1 MNHRHQSGGAGGVS
15 DSNLCHRNYRIE
27 ARIWTRWLNSRS
39 GVDRGKR
46 QTKESKMTIALNV
59 ILFFLFF
66 SLSLSLS
73 FIFVSFWLCFVCGSA
88 KCWPLRCSGV
98 DLKQNRA
105 ERRPGNRVT
114 CPHCFLADWSLKPKH
129 GSLTRSELRC
139 DIGRVLIRFN

>member
-73 FIFVSFWLCFVCGSA
+73 LFHFCFFLTLFCVWISQMLTFA
-88 KCWPLRCSGV
+88 LLR
-98 DLKQNRA
+98 
-105 ERRPGNRVT
+105 RRPETKPSGEKTRQQSHVS
-114 CPHCFLADWSLKPKH
+114 SLFPRWLVAQAKTWLINAIRA
-129 GSLTRSELRC
+129 SLRYRPCL
-139 DIGRVLIRFN
+139 D